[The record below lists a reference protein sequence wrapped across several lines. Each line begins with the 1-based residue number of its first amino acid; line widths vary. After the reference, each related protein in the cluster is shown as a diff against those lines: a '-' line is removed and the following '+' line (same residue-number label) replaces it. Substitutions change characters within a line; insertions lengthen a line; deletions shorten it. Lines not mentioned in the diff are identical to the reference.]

1 MSKISELKGL
11 LKDTV
16 IYGLSSI
23 LGRFLNFLLVPF
35 YTRVLIEGEYGIVTN
50 LYAYTALLLAMLT
63 FGMETTYFRFFN
75 NKEIKNPMQVY
86 ANSLIFIIL
95 LSLLFATSTLFF
107 LHPIS
112 ELLGYASHPDF
123 VAMVIVMVALDA
135 ITSLPFAR
143 LRCEDKAWKFAGIKL
158 SNIGL
163 NILLNIFFLL
173 ICPIIYRHYPD
184 SISWFYRPDYGVGY
198 IFVSNVITS
207 LYNVVMLRKE
217 FRGFKYR
224 IDTALMHRM
233 MTYAFPILCIS
244 IAGILNQSVDKMLFP
259 FLFANTNE
267 AMTQLGIY
275 GACFKIAV
283 VMVMFIQAY
292 RYAIEPFIFKRSE
305 RSDVAETNAMTTHY
319 FLIFSLFIFLM
330 VSFYLDDIF
339 KILVAESYH
348 EGLKVVPIV
357 MVGEL
362 LFGLYFN
369 LAFWFKLNDQTY
381 WGTLF
386 TVIGCIITIAII
398 CIFVPTH
405 GYMACAWATVACNG
419 TMLLLSYIIG
429 QRRYP
434 IPYPIRK
441 MTFYT
446 LFTALLFV
454 GGMYMLND
462 TPALR
467 LLWRTALLIAFAAMA
482 IRVEGLMPVIKSL
495 KTNFKIKKTKK

>member
-35 YTRVLIEGEYGIVTN
+35 YTRVLVEGEYGIVTN
-50 LYAYTALLLAMLT
+50 LYAYTALLLAILT

-75 NKEIKNPMQVY
+75 NKAIKDPMQVY
-86 ANSLIFIIL
+86 ANSLIMLIG
-95 LSLLFATSTLFF
+95 LSLLFTISTIFF
-107 LHPIS
+107 IHPIS

-123 VAMVIVMVALDA
+123 VVMVIIMVALDA

-143 LRCEDKAWKFAGIKL
+143 LRCEEKAWKFAGIKL
-158 SNIGL
+158 SNIAL
-163 NILLNIFFLL
+163 NILLNLFFLL
-173 ICPIIYRHYPD
+173 VCPVIYRHYPD

-207 LYNVVMLRKE
+207 LFNVVMLRKE
-217 FRGFKYR
+217 FQGFKFR
-224 IDTALMHRM
+224 VDTALMRRM
-233 MTYAFPILCIS
+233 LTYAVPILCIS

-259 FLFANTNE
+259 FLFFDPNE

-305 RSDVAETNAMTTHY
+305 RSDVVETNALTTHY

-330 VSFYLDDIF
+330 VSFYLEDIF
-339 KILVAESYH
+339 KILVAKSYH

-357 MVGEL
+357 MIGEL

-386 TVIGCIITIAII
+386 TIIGCIITITII
-398 CIFVPTH
+398 CIFVPTY

-419 TMLLLSYIIG
+419 TMLLMSYIIG

-441 MTFYT
+441 MAGYV
-446 LFTALLFV
+446 LGTALLFA
-454 GGMYMLND
+454 GGMYLLND
-462 TPALR
+462 TTVLR
-467 LLWRTALLIAFAAMA
+467 LLWRTTLLIVFAAVA
-482 IRVEGLMPVIKSL
+482 IHVEGLMPAIKSL
-495 KTNFKIKKTKK
+495 ITNFKIKKTKE